1 MANAVP
7 CLAQTGRIAFG
18 TIFAQANGVPEKN
31 KKIFFK
37 GLTGKMPMLE

>member
-1 MANAVP
+1 M
-7 CLAQTGRIAFG
+7 R
-18 TIFAQANGVPEKN
+18 FAIANGVPEKN